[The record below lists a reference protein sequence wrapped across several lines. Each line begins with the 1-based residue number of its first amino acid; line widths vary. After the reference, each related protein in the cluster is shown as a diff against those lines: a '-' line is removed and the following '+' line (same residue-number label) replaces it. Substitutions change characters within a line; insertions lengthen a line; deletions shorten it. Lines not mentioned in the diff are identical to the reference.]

1 MTLSDRI
8 SPMHDASGKAA
19 AAGLRRDPQDQAVRM
34 GTQALIGQIMFFFA
48 YRSVICAWLDPDNYT
63 REHIDFIADTL
74 IPTTSASLGLPSDA
88 VGAKG
93 TLA

>member
-8 SPMHDASGKAA
+8 SPMHDALGKAA
-19 AAGLRRDPQDQAVRM
+19 AARLRRDPQDQAVRM

-48 YRSVICAWLDPDNYT
+48 YRFAVCAWLDPDNYT

>member
-1 MTLSDRI
+1 MTLSGRI
-8 SPMHDASGKAA
+8 SPMHDALGKAA
-19 AAGLRRDPQDQAVRM
+19 AAGLRRAPQDQAVRM

-74 IPTTSASLGLPSDA
+74 IPTTSASLGLPSGA

-93 TLA
+93 TLV